1 VGDSVFVHA
10 GLVREHLKYLELHYQ
25 HQQRDG
31 ESNTSDNND
40 NNDGSSS
47 NHTGGSSS
55 GVDNDRSTASQLWK
69 NAALEARESATAAG
83 KTAASVVRLFKA
95 TIRIAN

>member
-1 VGDSVFVHA
+1 MFVHA
-10 GLVREHLKYLELHYQ
+10 GLVREHLKYLELPYQ
-25 HQQRDG
+25 HQQQDG
-31 ESNTSDNND
+31 ESNTNNNND
-40 NNDGSSS
+40 HND
-47 NHTGGSSS
+47 GSSS

>member
-10 GLVREHLKYLELHYQ
+10 GLVREHLKYIELHYQ
-25 HQQRDG
+25 HKQRDG
-31 ESNTSDNND
+31 ES

>member
-25 HQQRDG
+25 PKQQDG
-31 ESNTSDNND
+31 ESNTNNNND
-40 NNDGSSS
+40 HND
-47 NHTGGSSS
+47 GSSS

>member
-1 VGDSVFVHA
+1 VFVHA

-25 HQQRDG
+25 HKQQDG
-31 ESNTSDNND
+31 ESNNRNNND
-40 NNDGSSS
+40 HNDGR
-47 NHTGGSSS
+47 SS

>member
-1 VGDSVFVHA
+1 MFVHA
-10 GLVREHLKYLELHYQ
+10 GLVREHVKYLELHYQ
-25 HQQRDG
+25 HKQQDG
-31 ESNTSDNND
+31 ES